1 MAKGLVS
8 DTNLTDIANAIRS
21 KNGSSDTY
29 TPATMAQAISDIPTS
44 QVDQESA
51 LQWMLNNKTNYAG
64 IAAGLTTLT
73 TLPTFTQPAGVTDF
87 TSAFAGCS
95 ALTDISSVDLT
106 SSTKL
111 QAICDGCENLVSNDI
126 TVKFPSVE
134 MSLDYAFRNC
144 AKVKKVSQ
152 VGQEQM
158 AYKRITSAREAFYGC
173 SVLTSFS
180 YNNNLRAAY
189 CKDFRGM
196 FQNCVSLASVTIT
209 EMGSGGPNTYFQQE
223 AISSDMFSGCSG
235 LSTVTFNSGTD
246 IMKNLTVC
254 SSMFENCVKV
264 KKIQIPTGNN
274 FRPRNIGS
282 MFKGCSILTTVT
294 GIDFSRMEFGG
305 SAFYG
310 CSALTTLP
318 STIDFSS
325 VSGTGLQRMFTNC
338 SALSDT
344 SLNAIL
350 GGLITATRIASNKTL
365 KYVGLSSTQATTC
378 TGLSNWAACQAAGW
392 TTGY

>member
-8 DTNLTDIANAIRS
+8 YTNLTAIANAIRT
-21 KNGSSDTY
+21 KNGSSDRY

-73 TLPTFTQPAGVTDF
+73 TLPTFTQPTGVTDF
-87 TSAFAGCS
+87 TSAFSGCS

-111 QAICDGCENLVSNDI
+111 QSICDGCENLVSNNI
-126 TVKFPSVE
+126 TVNFPSAE

-152 VGQEQM
+152 VGQDQM
-158 AYKRITSAREAFYGC
+158 AFRRITSAREAFYGC

-180 YNNNLRAAY
+180 YNNYIRAGY
-189 CKDFRGM
+189 CKDFRSM
-196 FQNCVSLASVTIT
+196 FQNCASLVSVIIT
-209 EMGSGGPNTYFQQE
+209 EMGNGGPNSYLQQD
-223 AISSDMFSGCSG
+223 ANSSSMFSGCSG

-246 IMKNLTVC
+246 CLKYLTVC
-254 SSMFENCVKV
+254 VSMFENCVKV

-282 MFKGCSILTTVT
+282 MFKGCSILTTAT
-294 GIDFSRMEFGG
+294 GIDFSMMENGN

-310 CSALTTLP
+310 CGALTTLP

-325 VSGTGLQRMFTNC
+325 ASGTGLQRMFTNC
-338 SALSDT
+338 SALSNT
-344 SLNAIL
+344 SLDAIL
-350 GGLITATRIASNKTL
+350 GGLVTATRIVANKNL
-365 KYVGLSSTQATTC
+365 KYIGLSSSQATTC
-378 TGLSNWAACQAAGW
+378 TTLSNWAACQAAGW